1 MNLEQIFPGVWK
13 LDNNIL
19 TKSLAPG
26 KKVYGERT
34 VKINGIEYRVWN
46 PYRSKLGAAIK
57 NGLKLWAFKKG
68 GTVLYLGVAEG
79 TTASHIADAME
90 EGVIFGVDV
99 APRVMPKLLKVSE
112 NWKLILPI
120 LADANKPEE
129 YKEYI
134 DAVGGKVDVIYEDVA
149 HPDQTKI
156 LIKNAKMYLKPG
168 GYAYYA
174 VKARSIDVTKDPKII
189 FREER
194 EKLERAGFEVLQ
206 EIDLEPYEK
215 DHVMFVLRWGP
226 RKRKLKG

>member
-1 MNLEQIFPGVWK
+1 MELEQIFPGVWRLEDK
-13 LDNNIL
+13 IL

-26 KKVYGERT
+26 KKVYGEK
-34 VKINGIEYRVWN
+34 VLKINGVEYRVWN

-57 NGLKLWAFKKG
+57 NGLKHWFFRRG

-112 NWKLILPI
+112 DWKLILPI

-129 YKEYI
+129 YREYI
-134 DAVGGKVDVIYEDVA
+134 EAVGGKVDVIYEDVA

-156 LIKNAKMYLKPG
+156 LIKNAEHYLKPKG
-168 GYAYYA
+168 HAYYA
-174 VKARSIDVTKDPKII
+174 VNARSIDVTKDPKVV
-189 FREER
+189 FREEKR
-194 EKLERAGFEVLQ
+194 KLEDAGFEVLQ

-215 DHVMFVLRWGP
+215 DHVMFVLRW
-226 RKRKLKG
+226 K

>member
-1 MNLEQIFPGVWK
+1 VAELKKLFPGVW
-13 LDNNIL
+13 DYEGNIL

-26 KKVYGERT
+26 KRVYGE
-34 VKINGIEYRVWN
+34 KIVRIGGKEYRVWN

-57 NGLKLWAFKKG
+57 KGLKTWAFRKG

-99 APRVMPKLLKVSE
+99 APRVMPKLMKVSE
-112 NWKLILPI
+112 DWKLILPI

-129 YKEYI
+129 YQEYI
-134 DAVGGKVDVIYEDVA
+134 DAVGGQVDVIYQDVA

-156 LIKNAKMYLKPG
+156 LIKNAERYLKPG

-174 VKARSIDVTKDPKII
+174 VKARSIDVTKDPKEV
-189 FREER
+189 FREQR
-194 EKLERAGFEVLQ
+194 KLLEEAGFKVIE
-206 EIDLEPYEK
+206 EIDIEPYEK
-215 DHVMFVLRWGP
+215 DHVMFVLKWRD
-226 RKRKLKG
+226 KKQ

>member
-1 MNLEQIFPGVWK
+1 MGLEQLFPGVWR
-13 LDNNIL
+13 LEERIL

-26 KKVYGERT
+26 KKVYGER
-34 VKINGIEYRVWN
+34 VLKIDGVEYRVWN

-57 NGLKLWAFKKG
+57 NGLKTWAFKKG

-99 APRVMPKLLKVSE
+99 APRVVPKLLKVSE
-112 NWKLILPI
+112 DWKLILPI

-129 YKEYI
+129 YREYI
-134 DAVGGKVDVIYEDVA
+134 EAVGGKVDVVYEDVA

-156 LIKNAKMYLKPG
+156 LIKNAEAYLKKG
-168 GYAYYA
+168 GHAYYA
-174 VKARSIDVTKDPKII
+174 VKARSIDVTKDPRVV
-189 FREER
+189 FQEER
-194 EKLERAGFEVLQ
+194 KKLEDAGFEVLE

-215 DHVMFVLRWGP
+215 DHVMFVLRWLG
-226 RKRKLKG
+226 

>member
-1 MNLEQIFPGVWK
+1 MKLERIFPGVWRLEDK
-13 LDNNIL
+13 IL

-26 KKVYGERT
+26 KKVYGEK
-34 VKINGIEYRVWN
+34 VIKIDGVEYRVWN

-57 NGLKLWAFKKG
+57 NGLKHWFFRRD

-112 NWKLILPI
+112 DWNLILPI

-129 YKEYI
+129 YREYI
-134 DAVGGKVDVIYEDVA
+134 EAVGGKVDVIYEDVA

-156 LIKNAKMYLKPG
+156 LIKNAEEYLKPG
-168 GYAYYA
+168 GHAYYA
-174 VKARSIDVTKDPKII
+174 VKARSIDVTKDPKVV
-189 FREER
+189 FKEEKK
-194 EKLERAGFEVLQ
+194 KLEDAGFEVLQ

-215 DHVMFVLRWGP
+215 DHVMFVLRW
-226 RKRKLKG
+226 KG

>member
-1 MNLEQIFPGVWK
+1 MVELVPLFPGVWK
-13 LDNNIL
+13 YGDLVL

-26 KKVYGERT
+26 KRVYGEK
-34 VKINGIEYRVWN
+34 VLKINGVEYRVWN
-46 PYRSKLGAAIK
+46 PHRSKLGAAIK
-57 NGLKLWAFKKG
+57 NGLKTWAFRRG

-112 NWKLILPI
+112 DWNLILPI
-120 LADANKPEE
+120 LADANRPEE
-129 YKEYI
+129 YREYVE
-134 DAVGGKVDVIYEDVA
+134 AVGGKVDVIYEDVA

-156 LIKNAKMYLKPG
+156 LVKNAEEYLKSG
-168 GYAYYA
+168 GHAYYA
-174 VKARSIDVTKDPKII
+174 VKARSIDVTKDPGEI

-194 EKLERAGFEVLQ
+194 RKLEHVGFEVLE

-215 DHVMFVLRWGP
+215 DHVMFVLRW
-226 RKRKLKG
+226 R